1 MAPAGTPAALEAAI
15 KAGADAIYL
24 GGSFFSAR
32 AFAGNFDQ
40 EELLKAIDDCHLFDV
55 KLYMTVNTLM
65 KEKEMEGL
73 LSYMEPY
80 YRAGLDG
87 VIVQDVGCA
96 KTLKEHFPELGL
108 HASTQMSISSE
119 YGARLLKA
127 QGFKRI
133 VPARELS
140 LSELKEIKANTGIEI
155 ETFVHGAMCFSYSGK
170 CLLSSFVGGR
180 SGNRGRCA
188 QPCRKCYES
197 WSEAPGEQKCA
208 ETRRNEA
215 RVNARSDYAMSMK
228 DMCALRIL
236 PDLIEAGIDS
246 FKIEGRMK
254 NPVYVASTVNAYRRA
269 RDHYLEKAAQGT
281 FQQEAY
287 EDFIR
292 PLEKELADIY
302 NRGGFS
308 EGYYFTEKGP
318 EMMASER
325 PNHTG
330 VLIGKVERIAP
341 PELSLRLTEDVH
353 AQDVLE
359 IRPAGVEL
367 TSAASGPKGGLLS
380 IKGKEFRAIQKGQDV
395 FRTRNN
401 QLIDRIQ
408 KEIIDPE
415 KQIPV
420 QGKITAKVGAPLTIT
435 IEGAISGTDEAS
447 GTGAVSI
454 TAEGAIVEKAR
465 KQPTGSEELLEK
477 LKKTGGSIV
486 CFEQAEADIDD
497 DIFVPMSA
505 FNQLRREAT
514 ERFRQKMTG
523 RYRRDQ

>member
-15 KAGADAIYL
+15 KAGADAVYL

-40 EELLKAIDDCHLFDV
+40 EELLKAIDDCHLFGV

-65 KEKEMEGL
+65 KEKEMEAL
-73 LSYMEPY
+73 ISYTEPY

-96 KTLKEHFPELGL
+96 KVLAEHFPDLSL

-140 LSELKEIKANTGIEI
+140 LAELIEIKENTGIEI

-188 QPCRKCYES
+188 QPCRKCYET
-197 WSEAPGEQKCA
+197 WD
-208 ETRRNEA
+208 ETLGKEDLSR
-215 RVNARSDYAMSMK
+215 DYAMSLK
-228 DMCALRIL
+228 DMCTLRIL

-254 NPVYVASTVNAYRRA
+254 NPVYVASTVSAYRKA
-269 RDHYLEKAAQGT
+269 RDHYLEKTAEGT
-281 FQQEAY
+281 FRKEEYEA
-287 EDFIR
+287 FVL
-292 PLEKELADIY
+292 PLEAELADIY

-308 EGYYFTEKGP
+308 EGYYFTDKGP
-318 EMMASER
+318 EMMASKR
-325 PNHTG
+325 PNHSG
-330 VLIGKVERIAP
+330 VRIGTVEKTAP
-341 PELSLRLTEDVH
+341 PELFIRLSEEVH

-367 TSAASGPKGGLLS
+367 TSAESGRKGELLS
-380 IKGKEFRAIQKGQDV
+380 IKGKEFRSIQKGQEV

-401 QLIDRIQ
+401 QLISRIQ
-408 KEIIDPE
+408 KETIDPE

-420 QGKITAKVGAPLTIT
+420 QGKIIAKAGEPLKIT
-435 IEGAISGTDEAS
+435 IEGEVRVTVE
-447 GTGAVSI
+447 GAV
-454 TAEGAIVEKAR
+454 VEKAK
-465 KQPTGSEELLEK
+465 KQPTAGEDLLEK

-486 CFEQAEADIDD
+486 RFETIEMDIDAG
-497 DIFVPMSA
+497 IFVPMST
-505 FNQLRREAT
+505 FNQLRHEAAAI
-514 ERFRQKMTG
+514 FRQKMVN
-523 RYRRDQ
+523 RYRREG